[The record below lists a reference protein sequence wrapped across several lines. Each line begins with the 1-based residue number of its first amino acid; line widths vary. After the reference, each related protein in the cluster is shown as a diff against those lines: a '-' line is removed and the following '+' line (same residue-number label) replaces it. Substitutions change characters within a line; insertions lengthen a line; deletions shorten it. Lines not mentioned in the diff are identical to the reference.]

1 MQNHKSLKK
10 IIIVAEIFKNSHL
23 ELTGLINKK
32 SISYIC
38 LKQKILIIFS
48 CSTTNRNCNKY
59 L

>member
-10 IIIVAEIFKNSHL
+10 IIIIAEIFKNPHL
-23 ELTGLINKK
+23 ELTGLLNKK

-48 CSTTNRNCNKY
+48 FSTTNRNCYKY